1 MKKTDLSKISKSLN
15 DTFST
20 AKEYIKD
27 PKKIE
32 TLFSDLKE
40 KEKIVNQITDKL
52 QDFTLIVDMAK
63 DYFAKRY
70 TKLPIKTII
79 AVVATL
85 IYVVNPFDIIPDTLV
100 GIGITDDIG
109 AVSLCIKMINSDLK
123 DYKAWRNNQEVVSE
137 QILNDK

>member
-32 TLFSDLKE
+32 MLFKDLKE
-40 KEKIVNQITDKL
+40 KEKIVNQITDKM
-52 QDFTLIVDMAK
+52 QDFTLLVDLAK

-70 TKLPIKTII
+70 TKLPIKSIVAI
-79 AVVATL
+79 VATI
-85 IYVVNPFDIIPDTLV
+85 IYVVNPFDLIPDAII

-109 AVSLCIKMINSDLK
+109 AVTLCIKMINSDLK
-123 DYKAWRNNQEVVSE
+123 DYKAWRNSQEVVSE
-137 QILNDK
+137 QVIDNK